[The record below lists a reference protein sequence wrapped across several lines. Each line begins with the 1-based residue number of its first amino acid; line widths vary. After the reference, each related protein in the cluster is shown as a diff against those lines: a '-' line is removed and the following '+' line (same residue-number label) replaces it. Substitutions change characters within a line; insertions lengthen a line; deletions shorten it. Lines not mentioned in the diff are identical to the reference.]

1 MRSWIGLAAAAGC
14 SIHRRLWHSCQAARA
29 QDERSRNVPTFQEA
43 ADLAREEWLR
53 ASAYFDEVV
62 DPDLIDYA
70 AYSLRAAERKYVY
83 LLKRVRQESA
93 SSMHRVV
100 RGNIY
105 KS

>member
-1 MRSWIGLAAAAGC
+1 MKSRVGLAAAAGA
-14 SIHRRLWHSCQAARA
+14 SILRRLWHSYQSARA

-43 ADLAREEWLR
+43 AELARAEWLR

-83 LLKRVRQESA
+83 LLKRIRQESA
-93 SSMHRVV
+93 SSMH
-100 RGNIY
+100 
-105 KS
+105 